1 MKPATTAH
9 QAAQRLRWERL
20 HVAIRCG
27 LHPAQPELVRVYLG
41 VGRWLVQQGQ
51 QDERVT
57 HQRMLALLLETA
69 RDDALPWFWRS
80 VCLEHTA
87 SVVARLTTLL
97 KHQQPTALQDLVDQ
111 VQAAQAN
118 VAEASSGADAARTE
132 TEGLR

>member
-1 MKPATTAH
+1 MKPAATAH
-9 QAAQRLRWERL
+9 QATQRLRWERMQ
-20 HVAIRCG
+20 VAIRCG
-27 LHPAQPELVRVYLG
+27 LHPERPVLIRVYLG
-41 VGRWLVQQGQ
+41 IGRWLAQQGLV
-51 QDERVT
+51 DVRVA

-80 VCLEHTA
+80 VSLEHTA

-132 TEGLR
+132 T